1 MSEIFLAKVPET
13 VTVAFAVLADK
24 YGAGTARKV
33 ALESAGYNYDKVQG
47 CVNDLL
53 ALFEKYREGD

>member
-13 VTVAFAVLADK
+13 VTVALAVLADK

-33 ALESAGYNYDKVQG
+33 ALESTGYNYDKVQS

-53 ALFEKYREGD
+53 KLFEKYQEGD